1 MSVPRFLL
9 QRSTQSVMAAT
20 VVIALLGGA
29 YALGRS
35 QPGVEPAPHD
45 ARASGVQASA
55 QPAAGSRVEAL
66 QCDGCAVV
74 LDVHAERQAGQAS
87 GLGAVGGAV
96 VGGLLG
102 SAVGKGDGKKLAT
115 VGGAVAG
122 GYAGHEIEKRER
134 ASTVWVVRVADA
146 NGRQR
151 RFERTT
157 NPGLR
162 AGDHVVVRDG
172 ELRLM

>member
-1 MSVPRFLL
+1 MSLPRFSF
-9 QRSTQSVMAAT
+9 QRSTQAVAAAA

-29 YALGRS
+29 YALGHS
-35 QPGVEPAPHD
+35 QPSAEPPPHD
-45 ARASGVQASA
+45 ARGSGVQASA
-55 QPAAGSRVEAL
+55 QLANGSRVEAL
-66 QCDGCAVV
+66 KCEGCAVV

-102 SAVGKGDGKKLAT
+102 SAVGTGDGKKLAT

-134 ASTVWVVRVADA
+134 GTTVWVVRVADA
-146 NGRQR
+146 HGRQR
-151 RFERTT
+151 RFERNT

>member
-1 MSVPRFLL
+1 MSMPRFLL
-9 QRSTQSVMAAT
+9 QRSTQSVMAAA
-20 VVIALLGGA
+20 VVITLLGGA

-35 QPGVEPAPHD
+35 GGPESPPHD
-45 ARASGVQASA
+45 ARASGVQASLDTPNA
-55 QPAAGSRVEAL
+55 RVEAL
-66 QCDGCAVV
+66 KCEGCAVV
-74 LDVHAERQAGQAS
+74 LDVHTERQAGQAS

-134 ASTVWVVRVADA
+134 ATTVWVVRVAEA

-151 RFERTT
+151 RFERSS

>member
-1 MSVPRFLL
+1 M
-9 QRSTQSVMAAT
+9 
-20 VVIALLGGA
+20 
-29 YALGRS
+29 
-35 QPGVEPAPHD
+35 
-45 ARASGVQASA
+45 
-55 QPAAGSRVEAL
+55 
-66 QCDGCAVV
+66 V
-74 LDVHAERQAGQAS
+74 LDVYTERHAGQAS

-122 GYAGHEIEKRER
+122 GYAGHGSRS
-134 ASTVWVVRVADA
+134 ASARPPCGSCAWPAS
-146 NGRQR
+146 GRQR
-151 RFERTT
+151 RFERNT